1 MAEANTPLV
10 CGGIYRS
17 KPKKGAS
24 IYTAM
29 IVSVVE
35 PSNGK
40 NKVGLL
46 QVVGFADERVIEG
59 SDRLN
64 EFDLISSP
72 SVSAP
77 KKKRV
82 TKKAADSK

>member
-1 MAEANTPLV
+1 MAEKNTPLV
-10 CGGIYRS
+10 CGGIYQT
-17 KPKKGAS
+17 KNKKAAS
-24 IYTAM
+24 VYTAM

-40 NKVGLL
+40 GKLGLL
-46 QVVGFADERVIEG
+46 QVIGFANERVSEG

-64 EFDLISSP
+64 EFELIHSP
-72 SVSAP
+72 IASAP